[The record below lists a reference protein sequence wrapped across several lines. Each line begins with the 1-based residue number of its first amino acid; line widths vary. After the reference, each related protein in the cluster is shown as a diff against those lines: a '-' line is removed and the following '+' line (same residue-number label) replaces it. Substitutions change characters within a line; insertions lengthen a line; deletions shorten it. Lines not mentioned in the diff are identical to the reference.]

1 MATESR
7 ATGTRRPD
15 YAALCGIVVALG
27 GILGGLVLE
36 GGKIADVAQLTAAM
50 IVLGGTIGAVMLTTP
65 FAIIKTAVARLKTAL
80 YDEDVSP
87 AGIIE
92 QIVSFA
98 TKARKTGIISLERD
112 AAQIPDPFLKKALML
127 AVDGTELQA
136 VREMMQ
142 LQMRLESS
150 EADTDARVFEAAGGY
165 APTIG
170 IIGAVIGL
178 IQVMKHLDNI
188 NRVGYGIAVAF
199 VATIYGVG
207 VANLFLLPMAQKIRT
222 RVQQRLRI
230 EELMLEGVSSI
241 SEGMN
246 PRLIRRKLDAFVRE
260 QRHQSPRIV
269 EPSQAPPREA
279 SA

>member
-7 ATGTRRPD
+7 AAGTRRPD
-15 YAALCGIVVALG
+15 YAALCGLLFALG
-27 GILGGLVLE
+27 GIVGGLLLE
-36 GGKIADVAQLTAAM
+36 GGKIGDVAQLTAAM
-50 IVLGGTIGAVMLTTP
+50 IVFGGTIGAVMLTTP
-65 FAIIKTAVARLKTAL
+65 IAIIKTAVARLKTAL
-80 YDEDVSP
+80 YDEDTSP
-87 AGIIE
+87 AATIE
-92 QIVSFA
+92 QIVNYA

-112 AAQIPDPFLKKALML
+112 ASQIPDPFLRKALML

-207 VANLFLLPMAQKIRT
+207 IANLFLLPMAQKIRT
-222 RVQQRLRI
+222 RVQQRLRT

-260 QRHQSPRIV
+260 QRHQAPRIV